1 MTIGLKGHV
10 LGPAFPEGYSNWQ
23 KTDLHDL
30 IDAELIKEPTDKNV
44 VKAIKKVAKEADEL
58 VIATDFDR
66 EGELIGLEAL
76 EEMLDANPEL
86 GSREGTRDGTL
97 KIKRA
102 RYSALTKEEI
112 ERAFSDLDELSYPL
126 ANAGAAR
133 QDIDLL
139 WGATLTRAVSLAT
152 RRFGSNFLSVGRVQS
167 PTLGLIVEREM
178 ERRAHVAKPFWE
190 LFAKFQHPDG
200 AFEAHHSVDKFWER
214 AEVDAALAGT
224 SSPGTVKSVTARK
237 NTRKPPTPYNTTAFS
252 TDASSRLGIT
262 PASAMRIAEDL
273 YMDGFISYPRTDNT
287 VYPSSLPVRE
297 LVSSLVR
304 IKEFSAAS
312 GLLDGELKPTRGKKE
327 TTDHP
332 PIYPTQA
339 IHPGALEGPKRR
351 VYELVVRRFL
361 ATFSPPMI
369 TESTRADIE
378 AGDADLLR
386 PRLGRR
392 RPRLRRH
399 LHLRSL
405 LRRGDPGAEEGQ
417 SLDLDGE
424 PWIVDKETQPPSRIS
439 QAKLIELME
448 ERGLGTK
455 ATRADI
461 IQKLFD
467 RGYVYGNP
475 PIPSETGI
483 ALYEAFKNYVP
494 GMATPEMTAQLE
506 AEMDRIAAGEM
517 TKDDVVGESRDLL
530 HKTWSEID
538 ESNED
543 LAKVVWKGMD
553 EDRILG
559 PCKVCEEA
567 GRKKEDG
574 SPHMLRIIR
583 AKKSGK
589 RFVGCSGWTLDD
601 PDSCDQTFPLPQRG
615 DVFRLEERCSICEP
629 DPAPQSRPLPRPPL
643 EPLPQRRLRVDAG
656 DEETPR
662 RARGR
667 QSRQS
672 GDGEKAAARRQT
684 RNGASHSDPQAQTRQ
699 SRRQR
704 LSRPLFISL
713 EGIDGSG
720 KSTQARLLAEALGP
734 QTLSIREPGGTEAAE
749 RIREL
754 LADPALDLDPYA
766 ELLLFLAARADLTAR
781 VIRPALEAGRDV
793 VSDRFAD
800 STVAYQGAARG
811 LGVGETISLTDAATD
826 GLWPDVTVLLRVDP
840 ELGVERAD
848 GDDRFESEGLDLQR
862 AVAES
867 YDEIAKIASDR
878 VVVVDGDGTVE
889 EVHERVMDA
898 VKGRW
903 ASESREAPS
912 R

>member
-1 MTIGLKGHV
+1 MRLIVTEKNNSAKKIAEALSKGSNGEDKTFKVPFYTWTDADGVAQMTIGLKGHV

-76 EEMLDANPEL
+76 EEMLDSNPEL
-86 GSREGTRDGTL
+86 GSREGTADGSL
-97 KIKRA
+97 VIQRA

-112 ERAFSDLDELSYPL
+112 ERAFNELDTLSYPL

-139 WGATLTRAVSLAT
+139 WGATLTRAVSLAS

-190 LFAKFQHPDG
+190 LFAKFEHPDG
-200 AFEAHHSVDKFWER
+200 TFETHHSVDKFWDK
-214 AEVDAALAGT
+214 AEADAAFAGT
-224 SSPGTVKSVTARK
+224 KAPGVVKAVTARK

-287 VYPSSLPVRE
+287 VYPASLPLRE
-297 LVSSLVR
+297 LVSSLVKV
-304 IKEFSAAS
+304 KEFSAAS
-312 GLLDGELKPTRGKKE
+312 GLLEGELKPTRGKKE

-339 IHPGALEGPKRR
+339 IHPGALDGSKKR

-378 AGDADLLR
+378 AG
-386 PRLGRR
+386 
-392 RPRLRRH
+392 
-399 LHLRSL
+399 SETYFV
-405 LRRGDPGAEEGQ
+405 RGSVVVDPGYAGIYTYARSADEEIPALQEGQ
-417 SLDLDGE
+417 ELALDGA

-475 PIPSETGI
+475 PVPSETGI
-483 ALYEAFKNYVP
+483 ALYEAFKNFVP
-494 GMATPEMTAQLE
+494 AMATPEMTAQLE

-517 TKDDVVGESRDLL
+517 TKGAVVGESRDLL
-530 HKTWSEID
+530 HKTWTEID
-538 ESNED
+538 KSRED
-543 LAKVVWKGMD
+543 LAKVIWKGMD

-601 PDSCDQTFPLPQRG
+601 PASCDQTFPLPQRG
-615 DVFRLEERCSICEP
+615 DVFKLEDRCSICDQTP
-629 DPAPQSRPLPRPPL
+629 RLKVVPFRGRPWNLCLNDDCESMQEMKKRRAEREAAKAAKAAMEKKPP
-643 EPLPQRRLRVDAG
+643 VKG
-656 DEETPR
+656 DEDAPAKGKKAKVKASKADT
-662 RARGR
+662 ATRGR
-667 QSRQS
+667 KRA
-672 GDGEKAAARRQT
+672 KAAA
-684 RNGASHSDPQAQTRQ
+684 
-699 SRRQR
+699 
-704 LSRPLFISL
+704 
-713 EGIDGSG
+713 
-720 KSTQARLLAEALGP
+720 
-734 QTLSIREPGGTEAAE
+734 
-749 RIREL
+749 
-754 LADPALDLDPYA
+754 
-766 ELLLFLAARADLTAR
+766 
-781 VIRPALEAGRDV
+781 
-793 VSDRFAD
+793 
-800 STVAYQGAARG
+800 
-811 LGVGETISLTDAATD
+811 
-826 GLWPDVTVLLRVDP
+826 
-840 ELGVERAD
+840 
-848 GDDRFESEGLDLQR
+848 
-862 AVAES
+862 
-867 YDEIAKIASDR
+867 
-878 VVVVDGDGTVE
+878 
-889 EVHERVMDA
+889 
-898 VKGRW
+898 KG
-903 ASESREAPS
+903 
-912 R
+912 

>member
-1 MTIGLKGHV
+1 MRLIVTEKNNSAKKIADILGRNSAAEDKTFKVPFYTWTDDEGGEQMTIGLKGHV

-44 VKAIKKVAKEADEL
+44 VKAIRKVAKEADEL

-86 GSREGTRDGTL
+86 GTREEADAGTL

-112 ERAFSDLDELSYPL
+112 ERAFDELDELSYPL

-139 WGATLTRAVSLAT
+139 WGATLTRAVSLAS

-190 LFAKFQHPDG
+190 LFAKFEHPDG
-200 AFEAHHSVDKFWER
+200 TFETHHSVDKFWDK
-214 AEVDAALAGT
+214 AEADAAFSGT
-224 SSPGTVKSVTARK
+224 SGPGTVKSVTARK

-287 VYPSSLPVRE
+287 VYPTSLPLRE
-297 LVSSLVR
+297 LVTSLVKV
-304 IKEFSAAS
+304 KEFSAAA

-339 IHPGALEGPKRR
+339 IHPGALEGPKKR

-378 AGDADLLR
+378 AG
-386 PRLGRR
+386 
-392 RPRLRRH
+392 
-399 LHLRSL
+399 SETYFV
-405 LRRGDPGAEEGQ
+405 RGSVVVDPGYAGIYTYARSADEEIPALQEGQ
-417 SLDLDGE
+417 TLALDGE

-439 QAKLIELME
+439 QAKLIEMME

-467 RGYVYGNP
+467 RGYVYSNP
-475 PIPSETGI
+475 PVPSETGI
-483 ALYEAFKNYVP
+483 ALYEAFKNFVP
-494 GMATPEMTAQLE
+494 AMATPEMTAQLE

-517 TKDDVVGESRDLL
+517 TKGAVVGESRDLL
-530 HKTWSEID
+530 HKTWTEID
-538 ESNED
+538 GSRED
-543 LAKVVWKGMD
+543 LAKVIWKGMD

-567 GRKKEDG
+567 GRKKDDG

-615 DVFRLEERCSICEP
+615 DVFKLEDRCSIC
-629 DPAPQSRPLPRPPL
+629 
-643 EPLPQRRLRVDAG
+643 G
-656 DEETPR
+656 ETPR
-662 RARGR
+662 LKVVPFRGR
-667 QSRQS
+667 PWNLCLNDDCESMQEMKKRRAEREAAKAAKAAMEKKPPVK
-672 GDGEKAAARRQT
+672 GDEDAPAKKKAKVKASKADTATRGRKRAKAAA
-684 RNGASHSDPQAQTRQ
+684 
-699 SRRQR
+699 
-704 LSRPLFISL
+704 
-713 EGIDGSG
+713 
-720 KSTQARLLAEALGP
+720 
-734 QTLSIREPGGTEAAE
+734 
-749 RIREL
+749 
-754 LADPALDLDPYA
+754 
-766 ELLLFLAARADLTAR
+766 
-781 VIRPALEAGRDV
+781 
-793 VSDRFAD
+793 
-800 STVAYQGAARG
+800 
-811 LGVGETISLTDAATD
+811 
-826 GLWPDVTVLLRVDP
+826 
-840 ELGVERAD
+840 
-848 GDDRFESEGLDLQR
+848 
-862 AVAES
+862 
-867 YDEIAKIASDR
+867 
-878 VVVVDGDGTVE
+878 
-889 EVHERVMDA
+889 
-898 VKGRW
+898 KG
-903 ASESREAPS
+903 
-912 R
+912 

>member
-1 MTIGLKGHV
+1 MRLIVTEKNNSAKKIAEILGAGNGGPTTDKTFKVPYYMWTDSDGDHMTIGLKGHV

-86 GSREGTRDGTL
+86 GNREGTADGSL
-97 KIKRA
+97 EIKRA

-112 ERAFSDLDELSYPL
+112 ERAFGNLDTLSYPL

-139 WGATLTRAVSLAT
+139 WGATLTRAVSLAS

-190 LFAKFQHPDG
+190 LFAKFEHPDG
-200 AFEAHHSVDKFWER
+200 TFETHHSVDKFWDK
-214 AEVDAALAGT
+214 AEADAAFAGT
-224 SSPGTVKSVTARK
+224 KAPGVVKSVTARK

-287 VYPSSLPVRE
+287 VYPASLPLRE
-297 LVSSLVR
+297 LVTSLVKV
-304 IKEFSAAS
+304 KEFSAAS
-312 GLLDGELKPTRGKKE
+312 GLLDGELKATRGKKE

-339 IHPGALEGPKRR
+339 IHPGALEGSKKR

-378 AGDADLLR
+378 AG
-386 PRLGRR
+386 
-392 RPRLRRH
+392 
-399 LHLRSL
+399 SETYFV
-405 LRRGDPGAEEGQ
+405 RGSVVVDPGYAGIYTYARSSDEEIPALAEGQ
-417 SLDLDGE
+417 ELPLAGE
-424 PWIVDKETQPPSRIS
+424 PWIVDKETQPPGRLS
-439 QAKLIELME
+439 QAKLIEMME

-467 RGYVYGNP
+467 RGYVFGNP
-475 PIPSETGI
+475 PLPSETGI

-494 GMATPEMTAQLE
+494 AMATPEMTAQLE

-517 TKDDVVGESRDLL
+517 TKGAVVGESRDLL
-530 HKTWSEID
+530 HKTWTEID
-538 ESNED
+538 GSRED
-543 LAKVVWKGMD
+543 LAKVIWKGMD

-567 GRKKEDG
+567 GRKKDDG

-601 PDSCDQTFPLPQRG
+601 PKSCDQTFPLPQRG
-615 DVFRLEERCSICEP
+615 DVFKLEDRCSIC
-629 DPAPQSRPLPRPPL
+629 
-643 EPLPQRRLRVDAG
+643 G
-656 DEETPR
+656 ETPR
-662 RARGR
+662 LKVVPFRGR
-667 QSRQS
+667 PWNLCLNDDCESMQEMKKRRAERETAKAAKAAMEKKPPVK
-672 GDGEKAAARRQT
+672 GDEDAPAKPKKAKVKASKADTATRGRKRAKAAA
-684 RNGASHSDPQAQTRQ
+684 
-699 SRRQR
+699 
-704 LSRPLFISL
+704 
-713 EGIDGSG
+713 
-720 KSTQARLLAEALGP
+720 
-734 QTLSIREPGGTEAAE
+734 
-749 RIREL
+749 
-754 LADPALDLDPYA
+754 
-766 ELLLFLAARADLTAR
+766 
-781 VIRPALEAGRDV
+781 
-793 VSDRFAD
+793 
-800 STVAYQGAARG
+800 
-811 LGVGETISLTDAATD
+811 
-826 GLWPDVTVLLRVDP
+826 
-840 ELGVERAD
+840 
-848 GDDRFESEGLDLQR
+848 
-862 AVAES
+862 
-867 YDEIAKIASDR
+867 
-878 VVVVDGDGTVE
+878 
-889 EVHERVMDA
+889 
-898 VKGRW
+898 KG
-903 ASESREAPS
+903 
-912 R
+912 

>member
-1 MTIGLKGHV
+1 MRLIVTEKNSSAKKIAEILGAPQGGPTSDKTFKVPYYMWSDSDGDHMTVGLKGHV

-30 IDAELIKEPTDKNV
+30 IDAKLIKEPTDKNV
-44 VKAIKKVAKEADEL
+44 VKAIKKLAKEADEL

-76 EEMLDANPEL
+76 EEMLDSNPEL
-86 GSREGTRDGTL
+86 GTREESEQGKL
-97 KIKRA
+97 VVQRA

-112 ERAFSDLDELSYPL
+112 ERAFGNLDTLSYPL

-139 WGATLTRAVSLAT
+139 WGATLTRAVSLAS

-190 LFAKFQHPDG
+190 LFAKFEHPDG
-200 AFEAHHSVDKFWER
+200 SFEAHHATDKFWEK
-214 AEVDAALAGT
+214 AEADAALAGT
-224 SSPGTVKSVTARK
+224 SSPGTVKAVTARK

-287 VYPSSLPVRE
+287 VYPASLPIRE
-297 LVSSLVR
+297 LVTSLVR
-304 IKEFSAAS
+304 VKEFSAAS
-312 GLLDGELKPTRGKKE
+312 GLLDQPQLTPTRGKKE

-339 IHPGALEGPKRR
+339 IHPGALDGSKKR

-378 AGDADLLR
+378 AG
-386 PRLGRR
+386 
-392 RPRLRRH
+392 
-399 LHLRSL
+399 SESYFV
-405 LRRGDPGAEEGQ
+405 RGSVVVDPGYAGIYTYARSADEEIPALQEGQ
-417 SLDLDGE
+417 TLELSAPAEDGAN

-439 QAKLIELME
+439 QAKLIEMME

-475 PIPSETGI
+475 PVPSETGI

-494 GMATPEMTAQLE
+494 AMATPEMTATLE

-517 TKDDVVGESRDLL
+517 TKGTVVGESRELL

-538 ESNED
+538 DSRED
-543 LAKVVWKGMD
+543 LAKVIWKGMD

-567 GRKKEDG
+567 GRKKKDG

-589 RFVGCSGWTLDD
+589 RFVGCSGWVLDD
-601 PDSCDQTFPLPQRG
+601 PTSCDQTFPLPQRG
-615 DVFRLEERCSICEP
+615 DVFKLEDRCSIC
-629 DPAPQSRPLPRPPL
+629 
-643 EPLPQRRLRVDAG
+643 G
-656 DEETPR
+656 ETPR
-662 RARGR
+662 LKVVPFRGR
-667 QSRQS
+667 PWNLCLNDDCESMQEMKKRRAEREAAKAAKAAMDEKPPAK
-672 GDGEKAAARRQT
+672 GDEGAAPAKSKTKAKASKADTATRGRKRAKAAAK
-684 RNGASHSDPQAQTRQ
+684 N
-699 SRRQR
+699 
-704 LSRPLFISL
+704 
-713 EGIDGSG
+713 
-720 KSTQARLLAEALGP
+720 
-734 QTLSIREPGGTEAAE
+734 
-749 RIREL
+749 
-754 LADPALDLDPYA
+754 
-766 ELLLFLAARADLTAR
+766 
-781 VIRPALEAGRDV
+781 
-793 VSDRFAD
+793 
-800 STVAYQGAARG
+800 
-811 LGVGETISLTDAATD
+811 
-826 GLWPDVTVLLRVDP
+826 
-840 ELGVERAD
+840 
-848 GDDRFESEGLDLQR
+848 
-862 AVAES
+862 
-867 YDEIAKIASDR
+867 
-878 VVVVDGDGTVE
+878 
-889 EVHERVMDA
+889 
-898 VKGRW
+898 
-903 ASESREAPS
+903 
-912 R
+912 

>member
-1 MTIGLKGHV
+1 MRLIVTEKNSSAKKIAEILGAPQGGPTSDKTFKVPYYMWSDSDGDHMTVGLKGHV

-30 IDAELIKEPTDKNV
+30 IDAKLIKEPTDKNV
-44 VKAIKKVAKEADEL
+44 VKAIKKLAKEADSL

-86 GSREGTRDGTL
+86 GSREETDAGTL
-97 KIKRA
+97 KVLRA

-112 ERAFSDLDELSYPL
+112 ERAFSEIDYLSYPL

-139 WGATLTRAVSLAT
+139 WGATLTRAVSLAS

-190 LFAKFQHPDG
+190 VFANFEHPDG
-200 AFEAHHSVDKFWER
+200 AFEAHHATDKFWEQ
-214 AEVDAALAGT
+214 AEADAALAGT
-224 SSPGTVKSVTARK
+224 ASPGIVKAVTARK

-297 LVSSLVR
+297 LIGSLTR

-312 GLLDGELKPTRGKKE
+312 GLADQAELKPTRGKKE

-339 IHPGALEGPKRR
+339 IHPGALEGPKKR

-378 AGDADLLR
+378 AGDQ
-386 PRLGRR
+386 
-392 RPRLRRH
+392 
-399 LHLRSL
+399 SYFV
-405 LRRGDPGAEEGQ
+405 RGSVVVDPGYAGIYTYARSSDEEIPALQEGQ
-417 SLDLDGE
+417 ELALSSTGAAATDDE
-424 PWIVDKETQPPSRIS
+424 PAGTDNPWAVGKETQPPARIS
-439 QAKLIELME
+439 QAKLIEMME

-475 PIPSETGI
+475 PIPTETGI

-494 GMATPEMTAQLE
+494 AMATPEMTAQLE

-517 TKDDVVGESRDLL
+517 TKGSVVGESRELL

-538 ESNED
+538 DSRED
-543 LAKVVWKGMD
+543 LAKVIWKGMD

-567 GRKKEDG
+567 GRTKEDG
-574 SPHMLRIIR
+574 SPNMLRIIR

-589 RFVGCSGWTLDD
+589 RFVGCSGWVLDD

-615 DVFRLEERCSICEP
+615 DVFRLEERCSIC
-629 DPAPQSRPLPRPPL
+629 DQ
-643 EPLPQRRLRVDAG
+643 
-656 DEETPR
+656 TPR
-662 RARGR
+662 LKVQPFRGR
-667 QSRQS
+667 PWNLCLNDDCESMQEMKKRRAEREAAKKAKEEMDQKPMPEKDKSATATRKRKRA
-672 GDGEKAAARRQT
+672 KAAA
-684 RNGASHSDPQAQTRQ
+684 
-699 SRRQR
+699 
-704 LSRPLFISL
+704 
-713 EGIDGSG
+713 
-720 KSTQARLLAEALGP
+720 K
-734 QTLSIREPGGTEAAE
+734 
-749 RIREL
+749 
-754 LADPALDLDPYA
+754 
-766 ELLLFLAARADLTAR
+766 
-781 VIRPALEAGRDV
+781 
-793 VSDRFAD
+793 
-800 STVAYQGAARG
+800 
-811 LGVGETISLTDAATD
+811 
-826 GLWPDVTVLLRVDP
+826 
-840 ELGVERAD
+840 
-848 GDDRFESEGLDLQR
+848 
-862 AVAES
+862 
-867 YDEIAKIASDR
+867 
-878 VVVVDGDGTVE
+878 
-889 EVHERVMDA
+889 
-898 VKGRW
+898 
-903 ASESREAPS
+903 
-912 R
+912 

>member
-1 MTIGLKGHV
+1 MRLIVTEKNNSAKKIAEILGDGSGGPASDKTYKVPYYTWTDENGVDQMTIGLKGHV
-10 LGPAFPEGYSNWQ
+10 LGPAFPDGYSNWQ

-30 IDAELIKEPTDKNV
+30 IDAKLIKEPTDKNV

-76 EEMLDANPEL
+76 EEMLDANPAL
-86 GSREGTRDGTL
+86 GSREGTEDGTL
-97 KIKRA
+97 RIKRA

-112 ERAFSDLDELSYPL
+112 ERAFSNLDELSYPL

-139 WGATLTRAVSLAT
+139 WGATLTRAVSLAS

-200 AFEAHHSVDKFWER
+200 TFETHHSVDKFWEKGE
-214 AEVDAALAGT
+214 ADAALAGT
-224 SSPGTVKSVTARK
+224 ASPGTVKSVTARK

-287 VYPSSLPVRE
+287 VYPASLPVRE

-304 IKEFSAAS
+304 IKEFSAAA

-339 IHPGALEGPKRR
+339 VHPGALEGPKKR

-378 AGDADLLR
+378 AG
-386 PRLGRR
+386 
-392 RPRLRRH
+392 
-399 LHLRSL
+399 SETYFV
-405 LRRGDPGAEEGQ
+405 RGSVVVDPGYAGIYTYARSADEEIPALQEGQ
-417 SLDLDGE
+417 SLELEGQ
-424 PWIVDKETQPPSRIS
+424 PWIVDKETQPPGRIS
-439 QAKLIELME
+439 QAKLIEMME

-467 RGYVYGNP
+467 RGYVYSNP
-475 PIPSETGI
+475 PVPSETGI

-494 GMATPEMTAQLE
+494 AMATPEMTAQLE

-517 TKDDVVGESRDLL
+517 TKGAVVGESRDLL
-530 HKTWSEID
+530 HKTWTEID
-538 ESNED
+538 SSRED
-543 LAKVVWKGMD
+543 LAKVIWKGMD

-567 GRKKEDG
+567 GRTKEDG
-574 SPHMLRIIR
+574 SPNMLRIIR

-589 RFVGCSGWTLDD
+589 RFVGCTGWTADD

-615 DVFRLEERCSICEP
+615 DVFRLEERCSVCGQTPRLKVVPFRGRSWNLCLNDDCESM
-629 DPAPQSRPLPRPPL
+629 Q
-643 EPLPQRRLRVDAG
+643 EMKKRRAEREAARAAKAEMEKQPKPSG
-656 DEETPR
+656 DEDKAGTATR
-662 RARGR
+662 RRKRA
-667 QSRQS
+667 
-672 GDGEKAAARRQT
+672 KAAA
-684 RNGASHSDPQAQTRQ
+684 
-699 SRRQR
+699 
-704 LSRPLFISL
+704 
-713 EGIDGSG
+713 
-720 KSTQARLLAEALGP
+720 
-734 QTLSIREPGGTEAAE
+734 
-749 RIREL
+749 
-754 LADPALDLDPYA
+754 
-766 ELLLFLAARADLTAR
+766 
-781 VIRPALEAGRDV
+781 
-793 VSDRFAD
+793 
-800 STVAYQGAARG
+800 
-811 LGVGETISLTDAATD
+811 
-826 GLWPDVTVLLRVDP
+826 
-840 ELGVERAD
+840 
-848 GDDRFESEGLDLQR
+848 
-862 AVAES
+862 
-867 YDEIAKIASDR
+867 
-878 VVVVDGDGTVE
+878 
-889 EVHERVMDA
+889 
-898 VKGRW
+898 KG
-903 ASESREAPS
+903 
-912 R
+912 

>member
-1 MTIGLKGHV
+1 MRLIVTEKNNSAKKIADILGRNSAVADKTFKVPYYTWTDDEGGEHMTIGLKGHV

-76 EEMLDANPEL
+76 EEMLDANPDL
-86 GSREGTRDGTL
+86 GSREGTADGSL
-97 KIKRA
+97 AIQRA

-112 ERAFSDLDELSYPL
+112 ERAFNDLDTLSYPL

-139 WGATLTRAVSLAT
+139 WGATLTRAVSLAS

-190 LFAKFQHPDG
+190 LFAKFEHPDG
-200 AFEAHHSVDKFWER
+200 TFEAHHTTDKFWEK
-214 AEVDAALAGT
+214 AEADGALAGT

-287 VYPSSLPVRE
+287 VYPTSLPIRE

-304 IKEFSAAS
+304 VKEFSAAA
-312 GLLDGELKPTRGKKE
+312 GLLDGELKATRGKKE

-339 IHPGALEGPKRR
+339 IQPGALEGPKKR

-378 AGDADLLR
+378 AG
-386 PRLGRR
+386 
-392 RPRLRRH
+392 
-399 LHLRSL
+399 SEIYFV
-405 LRRGDPGAEEGQ
+405 RGSVVVDPGYAGIYTYARSADEEIPALREGQ
-417 SLDLDGE
+417 QLTLDGE

-439 QAKLIELME
+439 QAKLIEMME

-467 RGYVYGNP
+467 RGYVYSNP
-475 PIPSETGI
+475 PVPSETGI

-494 GMATPEMTAQLE
+494 AMATPEMTAQLE

-517 TKDDVVGESRDLL
+517 TKGAVVGESRDLL
-530 HKTWSEID
+530 HKTWTEID
-538 ESNED
+538 GSRED
-543 LAKVVWKGMD
+543 LAKVIWKGMD

-601 PDSCDQTFPLPQRG
+601 PESCDQTFPLPQRG
-615 DVFRLEERCSICEP
+615 DVFKLEDRCSVC
-629 DPAPQSRPLPRPPL
+629 
-643 EPLPQRRLRVDAG
+643 G
-656 DEETPR
+656 ETPR
-662 RARGR
+662 LKVVPFRGR
-667 QSRQS
+667 PWNLCLNDDCESMQEMKKRRAEREAAKAAKKEMDKKPPVK
-672 GDGEKAAARRQT
+672 GDEDAPAKKAKAKASKADTATRGRKRAKAAA
-684 RNGASHSDPQAQTRQ
+684 
-699 SRRQR
+699 
-704 LSRPLFISL
+704 
-713 EGIDGSG
+713 
-720 KSTQARLLAEALGP
+720 
-734 QTLSIREPGGTEAAE
+734 
-749 RIREL
+749 
-754 LADPALDLDPYA
+754 
-766 ELLLFLAARADLTAR
+766 
-781 VIRPALEAGRDV
+781 
-793 VSDRFAD
+793 
-800 STVAYQGAARG
+800 
-811 LGVGETISLTDAATD
+811 
-826 GLWPDVTVLLRVDP
+826 
-840 ELGVERAD
+840 
-848 GDDRFESEGLDLQR
+848 
-862 AVAES
+862 
-867 YDEIAKIASDR
+867 
-878 VVVVDGDGTVE
+878 
-889 EVHERVMDA
+889 
-898 VKGRW
+898 KG
-903 ASESREAPS
+903 
-912 R
+912 